1 MFCAAVNGL
10 GLSLV
15 IPCSQSVIAD
25 LYSPTFRGRAF
36 GLMQLVSA
44 AGAVGGGLFATNVG
58 HYSPFGID
66 GWRFALH
73 VVALLS
79 IITSNYACSKTAEC
93 MTSTPA
99 HQASLFGCMDETLGM
114 IA

>member
-44 AGAVGGGLFATNVG
+44 SGAVGGGLFATNVG
-58 HYSPFGID
+58 HYSLFGMD

-79 IITSNYACSKTAEC
+79 IITGKQPCIKTIESIVAL
-93 MTSTPA
+93 A
-99 HQASLFGCMDETLGM
+99 D
-114 IA
+114 